1 MYSPKIKEEL
11 ILKIFQIAKTR
22 GMRMTT
28 LVNEILRK
36 ALNGLEIKE
45 DESKNKI
52 QKGGMK

>member
-1 MYSPKIKEEL
+1 VYSPKIKEEL